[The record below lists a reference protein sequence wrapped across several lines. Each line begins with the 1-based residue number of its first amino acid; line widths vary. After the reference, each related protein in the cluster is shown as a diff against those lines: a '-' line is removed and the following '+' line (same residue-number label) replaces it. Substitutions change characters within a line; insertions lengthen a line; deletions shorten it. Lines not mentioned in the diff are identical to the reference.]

1 MGRRCLYHDIMDMEF
16 MVEKEASLFFSF
28 PFFFSF
34 LSLFFLEFSTDG
46 RHREGNGRFPEA
58 DLGGGGGGATVGEYR
73 CRTLS

>member
-28 PFFFSF
+28 PFFSF
-34 LSLFFLEFSTDG
+34 LFFLEFSTDG

-58 DLGGGGGGATVGEYR
+58 DLGEGGGGATVGKYR